1 MIPCRR
7 RSGFLI
13 SVPICQTHCCF
24 PISFIA
30 PLSEDFLT
38 GISLNYSFKPKI
50 ITIIWKKCTS
60 VFFSAVILHCFY
72 PSWQPNIYVQLWCP
86 LFLGVSLRGVDWS
99 TGIFPALLNLVLKKR
114 KKGWRENPA
123 AAAFSQGWR
132 GPACLIPQIKSSSRV
147 AVGSRGSM
155 TTI

>member
-13 SVPICQTHCCF
+13 SVPICQKHCCF
-24 PISFIA
+24 PTTFIA
-30 PLSEDFLT
+30 PLSKDFLT

-72 PSWQPNIYVQLWCP
+72 PSWQPNIYSAVVP
-86 LFLGVSLRGVDWS
+86 FISGS
-99 TGIFPALLNLVLKKR
+99 VLKRGGLTQGDIPCITEPCFKKE

-123 AAAFSQGWR
+123 AAAVLQGWR
-132 GPACLIPQIKSSSRV
+132 GPACLIPQIKSSRRV

-155 TTI
+155 KTI

>member
-13 SVPICQTHCCF
+13 CSYLSETLLFSHFIYS
-24 PISFIA
+24 SFIWGLSHWHFFKLFLQA
-30 PLSEDFLT
+30 QNYYNYLEKMYFSIFFCCHTSLLLPLMT
-38 GISLNYSFKPKI
+38 TKYI
-50 ITIIWKKCTS
+50 C
-60 VFFSAVILHCFY
+60 SAVVPFISGSVLKRGGLKHGDIPCITEPCF
-72 PSWQPNIYVQLWCP
+72 
-86 LFLGVSLRGVDWS
+86 
-99 TGIFPALLNLVLKKR
+99 KKR

-155 TTI
+155 KSI